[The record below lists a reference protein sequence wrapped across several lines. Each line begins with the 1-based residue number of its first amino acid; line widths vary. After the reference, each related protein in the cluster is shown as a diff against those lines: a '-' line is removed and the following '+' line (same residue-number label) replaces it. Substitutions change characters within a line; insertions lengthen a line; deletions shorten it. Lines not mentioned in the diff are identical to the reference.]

1 MNGMQAFDPE
11 EYFRDGKLQFA
22 TLSQRLITKVQPA
35 AADMYDTVP
44 FDIYCPTMKEK
55 LYNGICKECKSYWP
69 SKAAKDRHAK
79 CRKENSNSEEEQ
91 ESLMGESE
99 EDASSDEDWDED
111 LPEENDA
118 QCGLIARD
126 ERMSVLDNIFDILQG
141 PFISMVHNFSFIQI
155 ACFKNIS

>member
-91 ESLMGESE
+91 ERKMPAVMKIGMKTCLKKMMPN
-99 EDASSDEDWDED
+99 AV
-111 LPEENDA
+111 
-118 QCGLIARD
+118 R
-126 ERMSVLDNIFDILQG
+126 LQEMKEC
-141 PFISMVHNFSFIQI
+141 PY
-155 ACFKNIS
+155 